1 MKKSLLMQDIA
12 AAKPYRLLK
21 TIISRDIF
29 PTSDSTKIV
38 AMALFIMKKKMN
50 TSAAREPICRL
61 KN

>member
-1 MKKSLLMQDIA
+1 MQDIA
-12 AAKPYRLLK
+12 AAKPCRLLK

-38 AMALFIMKKKMN
+38 AMALCIIRKRMN
-50 TSAAREPICRL
+50 TSAAREHICRL